1 MAVLPLIKV
10 GALIVKSV
18 SKPIAKKIKNS
29 AVKNPRV
36 QSLMINCAR
45 LWHRGETRMQVFVGE
60 RQKGSQRKELNE
72 RAAIELGAELASEGF
87 LLIVAIALLAFEA
100 TRNNAKEKDKKQE
113 MEQRLKNMERAIE
126 QHQMELNYWRRL
138 NGESHLWPSPS
149 SSLPLTMNAT
159 TTTMTIGTAN
169 DEQGSVITI
178 DGHNN
183 GSQGEVITHR
193 GWKRHHRGS
202 SSGGGGGLLEEKI
215 NTLVGSGL
223 ASNILDLSSEVSA
236 LSGAST
242 SLQQQP
248 QQQPSPQ

>member
-10 GALIVKSV
+10 GALIIKSV

-100 TRNNAKEKDKKQE
+100 TRNTAKEKDKKQE

-149 SSLPLTMNAT
+149 SSLPLMMNA

-169 DEQGSVITI
+169 EQGSVISI

-183 GSQGEVITHR
+183 GSQGEVITHT

-202 SSGGGGGLLEEKI
+202 NSGGGLLEEKI

-223 ASNILDLSSEVSA
+223 ASNILDLSSA

-242 SLQQQP
+242 SLQQP